1 MTEWWWLVPAFFVVA
16 LLYAS
21 VGHGGASGYLA
32 ALSFIT
38 VRPDE
43 MATTA
48 LTLNVVVA
56 MVALISFKRAGHFDG
71 RLAWPFLAASVP
83 AAFVGG
89 LVPVPVRLYQMLL
102 AIALG
107 MAAIRL
113 ALNLRGQEEGRV
125 VRPSLALALPVGG
138 GIGWLSGAVGV
149 GGGIFLSPVLLLLRW
164 ATPKQTA
171 AASAAFILVNSVA
184 GLGGRALRS
193 GLEYGTLWPLFMA
206 ALIGGCLGAHL
217 GANHFSGQTIK
228 RVLAVVLL
236 VAAAKLLNSDTQVTE
251 PWWAP

>member
-1 MTEWWWLVPAFFVVA
+1 MDGFLWLVPAFFVIA

-32 ALSFIT
+32 ALSF
-38 VRPDE
+38 VAVNPDE

-56 MVALISFKRAGHFDG
+56 TMALISFKRAGHFDG
-71 RLAWPFLAASVP
+71 KLAWPFLASSVP

-89 LVPVPVRLYQMLL
+89 LMPVPVRLYQILL

-107 MAAIRL
+107 VAAVRL
-113 ALNLRGQEEGRV
+113 ALNLRGREEGRV
-125 VRPSLALALPVGG
+125 VRPSLAFALPVGG
-138 GIGWLSGAVGV
+138 GIGWLSGVVGV
-149 GGGIFLSPVLLLLRW
+149 GGGIFFSPLLLLLRW
-164 ATPKQTA
+164 ASPKQTA
-171 AASAAFILVNSVA
+171 AASAAFILVNSAA
-184 GLGGRALRS
+184 GLGGRAVRS
-193 GLEYGTLWPLFMA
+193 GLEYGTLWPLLTA
-206 ALIGGCLGAHL
+206 ALIGGWVGAHL

-236 VAAAKLLNSDTQVTE
+236 VAAAKLLISSGV
-251 PWWAP
+251 

>member
-1 MTEWWWLVPAFFVVA
+1 MDGLWWLIPAFFVIA

-32 ALSFIT
+32 ALSFVA

-48 LTLNVVVA
+48 LTLNLFVA
-56 MVALISFKRAGHFDG
+56 TVALLSFKRAGHFDG
-71 RLAWPFLAASVP
+71 RLAWPFLVASVP

-89 LVPVPVRLYQMLL
+89 IIPVPVRLYQVLL

-107 MAAIRL
+107 VAAVRL
-113 ALNLRGQEEGRV
+113 ALNLRGREEGRV
-125 VRPSLALALPVGG
+125 VRPSLALALPAGG
-138 GIGWLSGAVGV
+138 GIGWFSGVVGV
-149 GGGIFLSPVLLLLRW
+149 GGGIFLSPLLLLLRW

-171 AASAAFILVNSVA
+171 AASAAFILVNSAA
-184 GLGGRALRS
+184 GLGGRAVRS
-193 GLEYGTLWPLFMA
+193 GLEYGTLWPLLAA
-206 ALIGGCLGAHL
+206 ALLGGWVGAHL

-236 VAAAKLLNSDTQVTE
+236 VAAAKLLIS
-251 PWWAP
+251 PRA

>member
-1 MTEWWWLVPAFFVVA
+1 MSMELHWLLVPSFFLIA

-32 ALSFIT
+32 ILSFVA

-48 LTLNVVVA
+48 LTLNLVVA
-56 MVALISFKRAGHFDG
+56 TMALISFQRAGHFDG
-71 RLAWPFLAASVP
+71 RFAWPFLVASVP

-89 LVPVPVRLYQMLL
+89 LVPVPVRLYQVLL

-107 MAAIRL
+107 VAAIRL
-113 ALNLRGQEEGRV
+113 ALNLRGREEGRV
-125 VRPSLALALPVGG
+125 VRPSLALALPAGS
-138 GIGWLSGAVGV
+138 GIGWLSGVVGV
-149 GGGIFLSPVLLLLRW
+149 GGGIFLSPLLLLLRW

-171 AASAAFILVNSVA
+171 AASAAFILVNSAA
-184 GLGGRALRS
+184 GLGGRAARS
-193 GLEYGTLWPLFMA
+193 GLEYTTLWPLLAA
-206 ALIGGCLGAHL
+206 ALLGGWVGAHL
-217 GANHFSGQTIK
+217 GANHFSGHTIK

-236 VAAAKLLNSDTQVTE
+236 VAAAKLLT
-251 PWWAP
+251 

>member
-1 MTEWWWLVPAFFVVA
+1 MTEWWWLVPAFFVIA

-32 ALSFIT
+32 ALSFIA

-56 MVALISFKRAGHFDG
+56 TMALISFQRAGHFDG
-71 RLAWPFLAASVP
+71 KLAWPFIAASVP
-83 AAFVGG
+83 AAFLGG
-89 LVPVPVRLYQMLL
+89 VVPVPLHLYKILL
-102 AIALG
+102 AVALG
-107 MAAIRL
+107 AAAIRL
-113 ALNLRGQEEGRV
+113 AVTLRGRDE
-125 VRPSLALALPVGG
+125 PSGVKPTLALALPVGG
-138 GIGWLSGAVGV
+138 GIGWLSGAVGI
-149 GGGIFLSPVLLLLRW
+149 GGGIFLSPLLLLLRW
-164 ATPKQTA
+164 ASPKQTA

-184 GLGGRALRS
+184 GLGGRAVRS
-193 GLEYGTLWPLFMA
+193 GFEYGTLWPLLAA
-206 ALIGGCLGAHL
+206 ALLGGWVGAHL

-236 VAAAKLLNSDTQVTE
+236 VAAAKLLISSG
-251 PWWAP
+251 A

>member
-1 MTEWWWLVPAFFVVA
+1 MTEWWWLVPAFFVIA

-32 ALSFIT
+32 ALSFIA
-38 VRPDE
+38 VRLDE

-56 MVALISFKRAGHFDG
+56 TMALISFKRAGHFDG

-89 LVPVPVRLYQMLL
+89 LVPMPVRLYQILL

-107 MAAIRL
+107 VAAVRL
-113 ALNLRGQEEGRV
+113 AMNLRGREEDHT
-125 VRPSLALALPVGG
+125 VRPTLALALPVGG

-149 GGGIFLSPVLLLLRW
+149 GGGIFLSPLLLLLRW

-171 AASAAFILVNSVA
+171 AASAAFILVNSTA
-184 GLGGRALRS
+184 GLVGRAARS
-193 GLEYGTLWPLFMA
+193 GLAYGTLWPLLMA
-206 ALIGGCLGAHL
+206 ASIGGLIGAHL
-217 GANHFSGQTIK
+217 GANHFSGKALK
-228 RVLAVVLL
+228 RLLAVVLL
-236 VAAAKLLNSDTQVTE
+236 IAAAKLLT
-251 PWWAP
+251 

>member
-1 MTEWWWLVPAFFVVA
+1 MTEWWWLIPTFFVIA

-32 ALSFIT
+32 ALSFVA

-56 MVALISFKRAGHFDG
+56 TMALISFRRAGHFDG

-89 LVPVPVRLYQMLL
+89 LMPVPVRLYQILL

-107 MAAIRL
+107 VAAIRL
-113 ALNLRGQEEGRV
+113 AVNFRGRENDRA
-125 VRPSLALALPVGG
+125 VRPRLAFALPVGG
-138 GIGWLSGAVGV
+138 GIGWLSGVVGV
-149 GGGIFLSPVLLLLRW
+149 GGGIFFSPLLLLLRW
-164 ATPKQTA
+164 ASPKQTA

-184 GLGGRALRS
+184 GLGGRAVRS
-193 GLEYGTLWPLFMA
+193 GFEYGTLWPLLAA
-206 ALIGGCLGAHL
+206 ALLGGWVGAHL
-217 GANHFSGQTIK
+217 GANHFSGQTLK
-228 RVLAVVLL
+228 RLLAVVLL
-236 VAAAKLLNSDTQVTE
+236 IAAAKLLLSQGAH
-251 PWWAP
+251 P